1 MSVIAIDGYREAQMR
16 LLDGN
21 SILVALFL
29 LFIQRSTAQVPNVDE
44 IMSQVAAHQDQAQQ
58 LRSQYTYTQKVRI
71 RALRANG
78 KLSREEFSVY
88 NVLPTNKS
96 TKKQL
101 VEFKGRYESNGQI
114 VQYGK
119 SGEQIP
125 NKKVDI
131 DAGVVPG
138 LRDGLINDKESKD
151 GLGKD
156 LFPLTSGE
164 ERKYQYELK
173 GEESYK
179 GRPVYRIEF
188 RPQKKFEGFDDDKT
202 VWAGE
207 VLVDKAD
214 LQPISVTTH
223 MFKGLPFF
231 VKTTLGTNIHEL
243 GFSVSY
249 RRFDN
254 EVYFPVSYGGEF
266 DIKVVFF
273 YKRTFTI
280 SLENKDF
287 HRGEAE
293 STITFN
299 KAQ

>member
-1 MSVIAIDGYREAQMR
+1 MR
-16 LLDGN
+16 LMDG
-21 SILVALFL
+21 SAALFALFL
-29 LFIQRSTAQVPNVDE
+29 LFSEQSLAQTPNVDE
-44 IMSQVAAHQDQAQQ
+44 IMSQVATHQDQAEQ
-58 LRSQYTYTQKVRI
+58 LRSKYTYTQKVRI

-78 KLSREEFSVY
+78 KLSREEFCVY

-96 TKKQL
+96 TEKQL
-101 VEFKGRYESNGQI
+101 VQFKGRYETNGQI
-114 VQYGK
+114 VQYNK

-138 LRDGLINDKESKD
+138 LRDGLINDRESKD

-156 LFPLTSGE
+156 LFPLTSDE
-164 ERKYQYELK
+164 EKKYRYELE
-173 GEESYK
+173 GEKIYK

-188 RPQKKFEGFDDDKT
+188 QPRKKFEGFDDDKT
-202 VWAGE
+202 IWAGE

-214 LQPISVTTH
+214 QQPISVTTH
-223 MFKGLPFF
+223 MAKGLPFF
-231 VKTTLGTNIHEL
+231 VKTTLGTDVHEL

-266 DIKVVFF
+266 DLKVVFF

-280 SLENKDF
+280 SLENTDF
-287 HRGEAE
+287 RRGEAE
-293 STITFN
+293 STISFR
-299 KAQ
+299 QPQ